1 MTALKIRYYV
11 LDFIIFFNTSN
22 LPTVL
27 SFKVKINSIPT
38 KISGAPGNFTLIKST
53 SSMVYEWLQFNL
65 TQRI

>member
-11 LDFIIFFNTSN
+11 LDFIIFSNTPN

-38 KISGAPGNFTLIKST
+38 KISGATGNFTLIKSI
-53 SSMVYEWLQFNL
+53 SSMVYEWL
-65 TQRI
+65 

>member
-11 LDFIIFFNTSN
+11 LDFIIFSNTPN

-38 KISGAPGNFTLIKST
+38 KKLYIDKIYK
-53 SSMVYEWLQFNL
+53 FNGV
-65 TQRI
+65 